1 MLSQHGHCSSN
12 SHISRRTITLRGL
25 FFFFEIVGCKLG
37 EKTNSLLPIPSSD
50 QMIPVSLKGGK
61 WWAIKSFFM
70 AKVFHG
76 LGSAFSEDDLGW
88 NLSSCVCLLLDQLGP
103 KWQMEDLQSVSLPWK
118 EISKGAQ
125 SQQGW
130 ECRAVLLHA
139 TALLVG
145 KQRKGLDFQKD
156 QNFLDFFFLLWKKN
170 FCFGKRSD
178 RCGLYYAEK
187 NVLYRNL

>member
-12 SHISRRTITLRGL
+12 SHISRRTITIRNL
-25 FFFFEIVGCKLG
+25 FFFFEIVGCEPG
-37 EKTNSLLPIPSSD
+37 EKTISLLLIPSSD

-61 WWAIKSFFM
+61 WWAMKSFFM
-70 AKVFHG
+70 AKVVHG

-118 EISKGAQ
+118 VISKGAQ
-125 SQQGW
+125 SQQSWG
-130 ECRAVLLHA
+130 CRVVLLHA

-156 QNFLDFFFLLWKKN
+156 QNFLDFFSPLKEKLLFWKKI
-170 FCFGKRSD
+170 R
-178 RCGLYYAEK
+178 
-187 NVLYRNL
+187 